1 MRVGRHRGHPTAGP
15 PVVAR
20 PRRAVRAIAFDMD
33 GTLVDLDSAVRG
45 ALAAVVEELPRLAPT
60 YPAITAQDLNAA
72 TDAAWADMPTAPW
85 SAIRRA
91 GFERALGHT
100 GDGVADR
107 MCETFF
113 GHRYPMTRPF
123 NDVPSILN
131 LLRESYVV
139 GVGSNGNSYPERCGL
154 GGEFD
159 FQVFAHL
166 DGVPP
171 KPSRRFYERVAQ
183 AAGFCA
189 EDVVFVGD
197 SLTDDVYAA
206 QEAGMRAIWVNRG
219 GRTLPPDVYPDGI
232 ITALDQLPAALAT
245 LTT

>member
-1 MRVGRHRGHPTAGP
+1 MAPRP
-15 PVVAR
+15 P
-20 PRRAVRAIAFDMD
+20 RAVRAIAFDMD

-60 YPAITAQDLNAA
+60 VGAVTAEDLNAA
-72 TDAAWADMPTAPW
+72 ADAAWADMPTAPW

-91 GFERALGHT
+91 GFERALGRPA
-100 GDGVADR
+100 DGVVDR

-123 NDVPSILN
+123 NDVLN
-131 LLRESYVV
+131 VLSHLRESYVV

-159 FQVFAHL
+159 FQVFAHV

-171 KPSRRFYERVAQ
+171 KPSQRFYARVAE
-183 AAGFCA
+183 AAGFSA

-206 QEAGMRAIWVNRG
+206 QEAGMRAIWLNRC
-219 GRTLPPDVYPDGI
+219 GRALPPDVYPDGI

-245 LTT
+245 LAP